1 MQASWDDSL
10 KELLKA
16 QSIDGFALYDAFQR
30 DRLLSAFGD
39 LKDGIFNDN
48 RDYFNQ
54 IDAIFQG
61 RDVPSSVFISLDNHR
76 LIVTLCTTDKI
87 YAISRGKKLGLL
99 IYNLT
104 NQGMLIISFSQPYFL
119 QYVVPIVE
127 KALFG
132 FPPRLVQS
140 HIINDFLID

>member
-1 MQASWDDSL
+1 MMQASWDDSL

-16 QSIDGFALYDAFQR
+16 QIIDGFALYDGFQR

-39 LKDGIFNDN
+39 LKYGIFNDN
-48 RDYFNQ
+48 KEYFNQ
-54 IDAIFQG
+54 IDAIFKG
-61 RDVPSSVFISLDNHR
+61 RDVPSSVSITLDNHR

-104 NQGMLIISFSQPYFL
+104 NQGMLIISFSQPHFP

-132 FPPRLVQS
+132 FPPQLVQS
-140 HIINDFLID
+140 HIDL